1 MRKYKKS
8 EYAIYKDDEFITIG
22 TLNEIANYLNI
33 TYETLITYKAKHRI
47 YIFVKL
53 EKESNE

>member
-1 MRKYKKS
+1 MRENKKS
-8 EYAIYKDDEFITIG
+8 EYAIYKDDKFITIG
-22 TLNEIANYLNI
+22 TLREIANYLNI
-33 TYETLITYKAKHRI
+33 TYETLLTYKVKHKI